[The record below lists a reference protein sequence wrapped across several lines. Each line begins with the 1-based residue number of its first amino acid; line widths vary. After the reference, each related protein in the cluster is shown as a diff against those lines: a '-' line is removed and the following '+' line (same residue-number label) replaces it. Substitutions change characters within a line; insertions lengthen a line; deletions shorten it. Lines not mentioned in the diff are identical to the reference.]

1 MRITLNR
8 IRFKNF
14 LLFGNNIQ
22 EVEFKSGLNVI
33 VGKFPGRTSSNKAG
47 KSSFAD
53 TISFALYGKVL
64 KNLKQNQLINWRN
77 KKNCVTEIDIT
88 KGNDD
93 YTIRRGL
100 KPNFV
105 EVIKNGTPL
114 NYIDKRDIQ
123 KQIEDEIFGMNFHT
137 FVNLVYTNINYSISV
152 LKMSAVQ
159 KRLFMESLFGLETFT
174 KLSATCVN
182 KINSIDKKIVLL
194 NNETKVNS
202 AVILEHNKH
211 LSELSIDS
219 NKDLV
224 VKLESINEQIKTLN
238 INPIDNVDELLKAE
252 RQSISKAKSVYNAVI
267 SKLEIYKVKEKHL
280 RELSDKQG
288 SIEGSYT
295 TTKQKIAN
303 IEELIESH
311 DTVEDIEKLIGEIKV
326 KQSSLQERLDAI
338 NNNIVSTTSMRD
350 VKATDLATLKKDSA
364 CPLCRQQLSDYM
376 VFVIIEREIEGYNE
390 ELKRYNADMK
400 RVITQIK
407 EQKSKIDAFNVEC
420 KVIKDLHT
428 SLSSLN
434 NQLSTIES
442 VRTEKVGNI
451 GNRIISYYRVNN
463 IFTNLKNK
471 YDGIIRQ
478 YQSNIDAYNAM
489 LFDHNKNSELL
500 EEKRRIQYHIDYN
513 NEQQEAIN
521 VKVAEIQ
528 ANITK
533 LTEKNKEIKAEIDKL
548 YKLMDYMSFIKD
560 LCKDDKI
567 KQHAISSV
575 IPYLNKKTNEYLS
588 TIGYNF
594 YIELDRW
601 VSCSIRGPGI
611 VDGTYEGLS
620 GGESRSVDISLMM
633 AFHSIARLSAPN
645 YFDFMVLDELLDS
658 SIDSSSIGSIL
669 DIIKAKQQ
677 EDNLK
682 MFIVT
687 HRQEI
692 NNVVEFDNIYSVER
706 DKGYSR
712 VSVI

>member
-1 MRITLNR
+1 MRISLEK
-8 IRFKNF
+8 IRFRNI
-14 LLFGNNIQ
+14 LLFGNQPQ
-22 EVEFKSGLNVI
+22 EIDLKSGLNVI
-33 VGKFPGRTSSNKAG
+33 IGKFPGRTSSNKAG
-47 KSSFAD
+47 KSSFTD
-53 TISFALYGKVL
+53 VISFALYGKVL
-64 KNLKQNQLINWRN
+64 KNLRLEQLINWRN
-77 KKNCVTEIDIT
+77 KKNCLVEIDFT
-88 KGNDD
+88 KGKDT
-93 YTIRRGL
+93 YTIKRGL
-100 KPNFV
+100 KPSIT
-105 EVIKNGTPL
+105 EVIKNGQTVPFV
-114 NYIDKRDIQ
+114 DKRDIQ
-123 KQIEDEIFGMNFHT
+123 KQIEDNILGMNFNT
-137 FVNLVYTNINYSISV
+137 FTNLVYTNINYSVPI
-152 LKMSAVQ
+152 LKMRTPQ
-159 KRLFMESLFGLETFT
+159 KRLFMENLFGLETFT
-174 KLSATCVN
+174 KLSAACVN
-182 KINSIDKKIVLL
+182 KLSSIDKKINSL
-194 NNETKVNS
+194 NNEIKVNS

-211 LSELSIDS
+211 LAELSIDS
-219 NKDLV
+219 NKDLT

-238 INPIDNVDELLKAE
+238 ISSIDNIDEMLKAE
-252 RQSISKAKSVYNAVI
+252 RHKILKARSIYNAVI

-295 TTKQKIAN
+295 IIKQKISD

-326 KQSSLQERLDAI
+326 KQSSLQERLDVI
-338 NNNIVSTTSMRD
+338 NNNIISTTSMRD

-390 ELKRYNADMK
+390 ELKRHNADMK

-407 EQKSKIDAFNVEC
+407 EQKSKLDAFNVEC

-434 NQLSTIES
+434 NQLATIES

-451 GNRIISYYRVNN
+451 GNKIISYYRVNN
-463 IFTNLKNK
+463 IFDKLKDE
-471 YDGIIRQ
+471 YDGIINQ
-478 YQSNIDAYNAM
+478 HLSKIEEYNTI
-489 LFDHNKNSELL
+489 LSDHNKNSELL

-513 NEQQEAIN
+513 NEQQESIN
-521 VKVAEIQ
+521 EKISEIKSNTIQ
-528 ANITK
+528 
-533 LTEKNKEIKAEIDKL
+533 LEEKNKEIKDEITKL
-548 YKLMDYMSFIKD
+548 YKLTDYMSCIKD

-567 KQHAISSV
+567 KQHAIASI

-594 YIELDRW
+594 YIELDKW

-620 GGESRSVDISLMM
+620 GGESRSVDIALMM
-633 AFHSIARLSAPN
+633 AFHSIARLSSPN
-645 YFDFMVLDELLDS
+645 YFDIMILDELLDS
-658 SIDSSSIGSIL
+658 SIDSSSIGGIL

-692 NNVVEFDNIYSVER
+692 NNVVEFDNVYQVER
-706 DKGYSR
+706 DKGYSK
-712 VSVI
+712 VSVL